1 MLIHHGAARGDLQ
14 NSRLAWSL
22 AGIAG
27 ALNTAG
33 FSAAGLYTS
42 NMTGNASS
50 AADHLAL
57 AETGVAFGYLALLGM
72 FVSGAALSS
81 LLINAGRRRGMAA
94 IYALSILAE
103 AALLTGLACADLLVT
118 GTARETLLAYG
129 LSFLMG
135 LQNAVVTRIS
145 DARVRTT
152 HITGMATDIGIELGN
167 LADLAWHRA
176 PASGDGSPSGYDA
189 AKLRLHGFTV
199 VAFVGGGVFGVMAY
213 RNLGPL
219 FLFAVAAILLCIAL
233 PNLRRRGPVD
243 WPRDRTG

>member
-1 MLIHHGAARGDLQ
+1 MLIRFGATRGDRQ
-14 NSRLAWSL
+14 DMVLAWSL

-50 AADHLAL
+50 AAEHLAA
-57 AETGVAFGYLALLGM
+57 AEIGVACGYLALLAM
-72 FVSGAALSS
+72 FVSGATLSS
-81 LLINAGRRRGMAA
+81 LLINAGRRRDMAA

-103 AALLTGLACADLLVT
+103 AALLTGLGCADILST
-118 GTARETLLAYG
+118 GPGRETLLAYG

-152 HITGMATDIGIELGN
+152 HVTGLATDIGIELGN
-167 LADLAWHRA
+167 LADLALHRA
-176 PASGDGSPSGYDA
+176 RSGDERPSGYDA
-189 AKLRLHGFTV
+189 AKLRLHGCTV
-199 VAFVGGGVFGVMAY
+199 VAFVGGGVFGVVAY
-213 RNLGPL
+213 RSLGPV
-219 FLFAVAAILLCIAL
+219 FLFAVAALLLCIAL
-233 PNLRRRGPVD
+233 PNLRRGGVAGGTE
-243 WPRDRTG
+243 PRAG